1 MTKEEARQR
10 IAALSEELEQHN
22 YNYYILA
29 KPTISDYEFDMKLEE
44 LARLER
50 EFPEFLLPS
59 SPTQRVG
66 GGITKEF
73 KSVKHKYPMLSLAN
87 SYSREEIAD
96 FISRIKKTI
105 DEEVEFCCE
114 LKFDG
119 LSISLQYE
127 NGVLVRAVTRGDGMQ
142 GDDVTTNVKTIRTVP
157 LKLHGDFPPFFEMRG
172 EIVMPFES
180 FDKLNGQRLEAGDD
194 LFANPRNAAAGTLK
208 LQDSKEV
215 ARRRLDNYCYYMMM
229 DDLKDRYKTHYE
241 SLQAAKKW
249 GFNVSN
255 YMALCKTIDEIFEF
269 IDYWDV
275 KRHELPFA
283 IDGIVLKVNSYEQQ
297 QTLGSTAKSPKWAI
311 AYKFKAEEVETELQ
325 SVDFQVG
332 RHGTITP
339 VANLSPVLLAGTT
352 VKRATLN
359 NEDFIRQF
367 DLHYGDTVTV
377 VKGGEIIP
385 KIIGINYDK
394 RQAGVLPVEF
404 VRTCPACGTELIQN
418 EGEAAWYCPNSQ
430 GCPPQV
436 KGRIEHFISRKA
448 MNIESLGEG
457 KVEFLYDAGLIK
469 DVADLYDLTY
479 DKLFGLANDKVSFKE
494 KTAQNIIDALEK
506 SKSVPFERVLFAL
519 GIRNVGEV
527 TAKTIVAEYHNLD
540 AIINASVE
548 ELSAINT
555 VGEVIAQSV
564 RQFFENPVNMGIV
577 ERLKAAGLQF
587 AKADNNTSTLSQAL
601 AGKTFVVS
609 GVFTN
614 YSRDGIKEAIE
625 AHGGKNVSSI
635 SSKTDFVLAG
645 DKMGPEKRKKAES
658 LGIPII
664 SEADFEAMIGVE
676 ESVSEDKKT
685 DSEQLSLF

>member
-10 IAALSEELEQHN
+10 IAALSDELEQHN

-44 LARLER
+44 LARLEK
-50 EFPEFLLPS
+50 EFPEFLSPT

-73 KSVKHKYPMLSLAN
+73 QSVQHRYPMLSLAN

-105 DEEVEFCCE
+105 EDEVEFCCE

-127 NGVLVRAVTRGDGMQ
+127 NGTLVRAVTRGDGTQ
-142 GDDVTTNVKTIRTVP
+142 GDDVTTNVKTIHSVP
-157 LKLHGDFPPFFEMRG
+157 LKLHGDYPEFFEMRG

-180 FDKLNGQRLEAGDD
+180 FNRLNEARAEAGDD

-229 DDLKDRYKTHYE
+229 DGLEDRYQTHYQ
-241 SLQAAKKW
+241 SLQAARKW
-249 GFNVSN
+249 GFNISN
-255 YMALCKTIDEIFEF
+255 FMALCKTIDEIFEF
-269 IDYWDV
+269 IDYWDEA
-275 KRHELPFA
+275 RHQLPFA
-283 IDGIVLKVNSYEQQ
+283 IDGIVLKVNSYAQQ
-297 QTLGSTAKSPKWAI
+297 QALGYTAKSPKWAI

-339 VANLSPVLLAGTT
+339 VANLAPVQLAGTT

-385 KIIGINYDK
+385 KIIGVNFDK
-394 RQAGVLPVEF
+394 RQAGAQPVTF
-404 VRTCPACGTELIQN
+404 TKVCPVCGTELVKN
-418 EGEAAWYCPNSQ
+418 KDEAAWYCPNAQ

-469 DVADLYDLTY
+469 DVADLYSLTFS
-479 DKLFGLANDKVSFKE
+479 KLYGLSNDKVSFKE
-494 KTAQNIIDALEK
+494 KTAKNIIDALEK

-527 TAKTIVAEYHNLD
+527 VAKTIVAEYHD
-540 AIINASVE
+540 IDSIIRASVE

-555 VGEVIAQSV
+555 VGEVIALSV
-564 RQFFENPVNMGIV
+564 KAFFENPVNLDIV
-577 ERLKAAGLQF
+577 QRLRAAGLQF
-587 AKADNNTSTLSQAL
+587 AKAETPKSDKEQVL
-601 AGKTFVVS
+601 AGKSFVVS
-609 GVFTN
+609 GVFAH
-614 YSRDGIKEAIE
+614 YSRDGIKETIE
-625 AHGGKNVSSI
+625 AYGGKNVGSI
-635 SSKTDFVLAG
+635 SGKTDYVLAG

-664 SEADFEAMIGVE
+664 TEAEFDAMIGMKREKE
-676 ESVSEDKKT
+676 ET
-685 DSEQLSLF
+685 GLLF

>member
-1 MTKEEARQR
+1 MTREEARQR
-10 IAALSEELEQHN
+10 ILALSEELEQHN

-44 LARLER
+44 LARLEK
-50 EFPEFLLPS
+50 EFPEFLSPT

-66 GGITKEF
+66 GGVTKEF
-73 KSVKHKYPMLSLAN
+73 KSVQHRYPMLSLAN
-87 SYSREEIAD
+87 SYSREEIAE

-127 NGVLVRAVTRGDGMQ
+127 NGALVRAVTRGDGTQ

-157 LKLHGDFPPFFEMRG
+157 LKLHGDYPDFFEMRG

-180 FDKLNGQRLEAGDD
+180 FNRLNEARAEAGDD

-229 DDLKDRYKTHYE
+229 DGLEDRYQTHYQ

-249 GFNVSN
+249 GFNISN
-255 YMALCKTIDEIFEF
+255 FMARCKTIDEIFEF

-283 IDGIVLKVNSYEQQ
+283 IDGIVLKVNSYAQQ
-297 QTLGSTAKSPKWAI
+297 EALGFTAKSPKWAI

-339 VANLSPVLLAGTT
+339 VANLAPVQLAGTT

-385 KIIGINYDK
+385 KIIGVNFDK
-394 RQAGVLPVEF
+394 RQQGAQPVKF
-404 VRTCPACGTELIQN
+404 TKVCPACGTALVQN
-418 EGEAAWYCPNSQ
+418 EGEAAWYCPNAQS
-430 GCPPQV
+430 CPPQV

-469 DVADLYDLTY
+469 DVADLYSLNFG
-479 DKLFGLANDKVSFKE
+479 KLYGLSNDKVSFKE
-494 KTAQNIIDALEK
+494 KTAKNIIDALEK

-527 TAKTIVAEYHNLD
+527 VAKTIVAEYHDID
-540 AIINASVE
+540 AIIHASVE

-555 VGEVIAQSV
+555 VGEVIALSV
-564 RQFFENPVNMGIV
+564 KAFFENPVNLDIV

-587 AKADNNTSTLSQAL
+587 AKAEAPKSDKEQVL
-601 AGKTFVVS
+601 AGKSFVVS
-609 GVFTN
+609 GVFAN
-614 YSRDGIKEAIE
+614 YTRDGIKETIE
-625 AHGGKNVSSI
+625 AYGGKNVGSI
-635 SSKTDFVLAG
+635 SGKTDYVLAG

-664 SEADFEAMIGVE
+664 TEAEFDAMIGVKRE
-676 ESVSEDKKT
+676 NAET
-685 DSEQLSLF
+685 GLLF

>member
-1 MTKEEARQR
+1 MTQEEARQR
-10 IAALSEELEQHN
+10 IAALSDELEQHN

-44 LARLER
+44 LARLEK
-50 EFPEFLLPS
+50 EFPEYLSPA

-66 GGITKEF
+66 GGVTKEF
-73 KSVKHKYPMLSLAN
+73 KSVQHRYPMLSLAN
-87 SYSREEIAD
+87 SYSREEIAE

-127 NGVLVRAVTRGDGMQ
+127 NGILVRAVTRGDGTQ
-142 GDDVTTNVKTIRTVP
+142 GDDVTTNVKTIRTIP
-157 LKLHGDFPPFFEMRG
+157 LKLHGDYPDFFEMRG

-180 FDKLNGQRLEAGDD
+180 FNRLNEARAEAGDD

-229 DDLKDRYKTHYE
+229 DGLEDRYQTHYQ
-241 SLQAAKKW
+241 SLQAARKW
-249 GFNVSN
+249 GFNISN
-255 YMALCKTIDEIFEF
+255 FMALCKTIDEIFEF

-275 KRHELPFA
+275 KRHQLPFA
-283 IDGIVLKVNSYEQQ
+283 IDGIVLKVNSYAQQ
-297 QTLGSTAKSPKWAI
+297 QALGYTAKSPKWAI

-339 VANLSPVLLAGTT
+339 VANLAPVQLAGTT

-385 KIIGINYDK
+385 KIIGVNFDK
-394 RQAGVLPVEF
+394 RQQGAEPVTF
-404 VRTCPACGTELIQN
+404 TKVCPVCGTELVKN
-418 EGEAAWYCPNSQ
+418 KDEAAWYCPNTQS
-430 GCPPQV
+430 CPPQV

-457 KVEFLYDAGLIK
+457 KVEFLYDTGLIK
-469 DVADLYDLTY
+469 DVADLYSLTFS
-479 DKLFGLANDKVSFKE
+479 KLYGLSNDKVSFKE

-527 TAKTIVAEYHNLD
+527 VAKTIVAEYHD
-540 AIINASVE
+540 IDSIIQASVE

-555 VGEVIAQSV
+555 VGEVIALSV
-564 RQFFENPVNMGIV
+564 KAFFENPVNLNIV
-577 ERLKAAGLQF
+577 RRLQAAGLQF
-587 AKADNNTSTLSQAL
+587 AKVETPKSDKEQVL

-609 GVFTN
+609 GVFEH
-614 YSRDGIKEAIE
+614 YSRDGIKETIE
-625 AHGGKNVSSI
+625 AYGGKNVGSI
-635 SSKTDFVLAG
+635 SGKTDYVLAG

-664 SEADFEAMIGVE
+664 TEAEFDTMIGVQRSPE
-676 ESVSEDKKT
+676 ENG
-685 DSEQLSLF
+685 LLF